1 MKEKLS
7 RKSNLKGKKGQNR
20 DIKCSR
26 KGMFNEVY
34 DGRKM
39 GQNEKRNW
47 KRCGWCLLNCVQNFL
62 MALLWCHVDEY
73 LNFICDFSFCLLDDG
88 VLTLINTSLALS
100 GLRNY
105 PLYNYHGMVNK
116 IFHIFIRYYLNDFA
130 YTWRTVV
137 PWIFLVVY
145 LETNKQ
151 K

>member
-1 MKEKLS
+1 ML
-7 RKSNLKGKKGQNR
+7 
-20 DIKCSR
+20 
-26 KGMFNEVY
+26 NEVY

-73 LNFICDFSFCLLDDG
+73 LNFISDFTFCLLDDG
-88 VLTLINTSLALS
+88 VLTLTNTSLALS
-100 GLRNY
+100 GLWNY

-116 IFHIFIRYYLNDFA
+116 ISCRLFHIFIRYDLNGLTF
-130 YTWRTVV
+130 TWRTDVV
-137 PWIFLVVY
+137 PWNFLMVY
-145 LETNKQ
+145 LEMNKQ